1 MKMWET
7 ELQFL
12 HFIVNI
18 LFFRDHMKHVHNIQP
33 IGPKCQFCDKTF
45 SKLSYLYT
53 HCNRVHPKE
62 VAKKWCQCLTCNL
75 CLPDVV
81 TLRNHVAQVIKYNY
95 ICCNVLKKLSSLV
108 LYKNLQLGCHVVV
121 HGAWDATNIELAQCL
136 VMIYILQLWCL

>member
-1 MKMWET
+1 MKMGET

-12 HFIVNI
+12 HSIVNI

-62 VAKKWCQCLTCNL
+62 VAKKWCQCLTCNF

-81 TLRNHVAQVIKYNY
+81 TLRNHVAQVINYNY
-95 ICCNVLKKLSSLV
+95 ICCNVLKKL
-108 LYKNLQLGCHVVV
+108 CHQFCIKISNWDAMWCG
-121 HGAWDATNIELAQCL
+121 GAWDATNIELAQCL